1 MTSEDRVSKIVKQK
15 GGVLTVHADST
26 VTEAAEKMR
35 DHNVGCLLIED
46 SEDRIEGI
54 LTERDIIAK
63 VVAISGDPDDHIV
76 GRIMTTS
83 VLTCTLQ
90 TTVNDAQQM
99 MAANRVRH
107 LPVVD
112 KEGFPI
118 GVISVRD
125 IVSQRLSKAEEV
137 IRVQGEAI
145 EDLEDQHP
153 GISEIRTDGSGRVG
167 I

>member
-1 MTSEDRVSKIVKQK
+1 MISDERISKIIKQK
-15 GGVLTVHADST
+15 GDVLNVRTDST
-26 VTEAAEKMR
+26 VTEAAEIMR
-35 DHNVGCLLIED
+35 DHDVGCVLVED
-46 SEDRIEGI
+46 MDGRIEGI

-83 VLTCTLQ
+83 VLTCTMQ
-90 TTVNDAQQM
+90 TSIIEAQEL
-99 MAANRVRH
+99 MATHHVRH

-112 KEGFPI
+112 DEGLPI

-125 IVSQRLSKAEEV
+125 IVCQQLSSAEEV
-137 IRVQGEAI
+137 IRAQGLAI
-145 EDLEDQHP
+145 TDLEQQHP
-153 GISEIRTDGSGRVG
+153 GISEIRMDGSGRVV

>member
-1 MTSEDRVSKIVKQK
+1 MLSDERISKIIKQK
-15 GGVLTVHADST
+15 GGVLNVRSDST
-26 VTEAAEKMR
+26 VTESAEIMR
-35 DHNVGCLLIED
+35 DHNVGCVLVED
-46 SEDRIEGI
+46 KDGRIEGI

-90 TTVNDAQQM
+90 TSVSEAQQL
-99 MAANRVRH
+99 MASHRIRH

-112 KEGFPI
+112 DEGMPI

-125 IVSQRLSKAEEV
+125 IVCQQLTVAEEV

-145 EDLEDQHP
+145 TDLEDQHP
-153 GISEIRTDGSGRVG
+153 GISEIRMDEAGRVV